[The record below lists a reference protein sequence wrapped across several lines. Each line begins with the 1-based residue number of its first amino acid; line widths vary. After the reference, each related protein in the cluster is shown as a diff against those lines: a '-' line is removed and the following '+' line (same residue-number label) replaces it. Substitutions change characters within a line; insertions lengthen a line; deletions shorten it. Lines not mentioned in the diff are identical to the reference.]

1 MHDRTLDESLLALC
15 PALTYLA
22 ELRERG
28 SFSAVATALRVTPST
43 VSRAVRRLEG
53 DLRLELVIQSGRGI
67 ELTTAGRRLADNA
80 SLAVHQVRRGL
91 QEAAMAESDVV
102 IRVGLLESLGFSYV
116 PIVAADFVAK
126 NPRVQFTFREGSG
139 TAVIRM
145 LEDREIDAAVISPAP
160 EGHRFNVHGLFEQRI
175 GIIVAAGS
183 ALAEQATVDLSDL
196 SDENFVLAQRGYHL
210 REVADRL
217 FEPMSYRPRVILETS
232 NLAMAAG
239 LAAAGMG
246 VALAPPTPH
255 LSSSAVM
262 VPLSDPMAGRRV
274 AIVTL
279 AQPAC
284 SKEVAEFVQHVITH
298 PANQTAGRV
307 TL

>member
-1 MHDRTLDESLLALC
+1 MHDSKLDESLLALC

-22 ELRERG
+22 EIRERG
-28 SFSAVATALRVTPST
+28 SFSAVAAALRVTPST
-43 VSRAVRRLEG
+43 ISRAVRRLER

-91 QEAAMAESDVV
+91 QEAAMAESAVV
-102 IRVGLLESLGFSYV
+102 IRVGLLESLGFNYV
-116 PIVAADFVAK
+116 PTVAADFVAK

-139 TAVIRM
+139 TTVIRM
-145 LEDREIDAAVISPAP
+145 LEDREIDVAVISPAP
-160 EGHRFNVHGLFEQRI
+160 EGQRFNVHGLFEQRI

-183 ALAEQATVDLSDL
+183 PLAEQDAVDLSDL
-196 SDENFVLAQRGYHL
+196 RDENFVLAQHGYHL

-239 LAAAGMG
+239 LASAGMG

-274 AIVTL
+274 AIATL

-284 SKEVAEFVQHVITH
+284 SKEVAAFVRHVVTH

-307 TL
+307 TR